1 MHNDFHIYLYYINNK
16 NNDNTYNFH
25 SYNNF
30 YVYNLHIN
38 YNNVYNNDRLLFVR
52 RMH

>member
-1 MHNDFHIYLYYINNK
+1 MYNDFHIHLYYINNN

-30 YVYNLHIN
+30 YVYNLYIN
-38 YNNVYNNDRLLFVR
+38 HNNVYDNDCLLFVR